1 MVTND
6 FGSAAPGSLAPQL
19 KTELPFKR
27 LVCFTNGV
35 FGTGMGGGDV
45 HLYSMCR
52 MILQAGGRVHFFG
65 GHALQKHL
73 EQQCPGY
80 EFTLTDGPH
89 SKLLSDRNLSSQF
102 RLFAGY
108 LGRCWRTLRQLK
120 EITPDDMAYAT
131 SDYWFD
137 ALPLLLCRARHKV
150 LISHMESPT
159 LGQILRRS
167 RPDVAPARI
176 NSLHYWLSQR
186 LALAMLRL
194 CRCKRLLYVNPTMEP
209 MLKRAGFK
217 PDEMTW
223 VSEGVDVSIAN
234 QVPAQS
240 KRYDVIWVGR
250 VHQQKGIDDLIAT
263 LKYLKE
269 RFEDF
274 RAVLVGN
281 LKADLAPALAA
292 NGLTECTEFAGL
304 AFGAEKFKLLKSS
317 RLFLMPS
324 NYESWGIVTGE
335 ALASDLPVVAYEIP
349 PYRPIFGNLLHY
361 VKPFD
366 RQAFQAAA
374 AEELRAARAGQS
386 SLDAKQLER
395 FKQEQSWEATG
406 RRFLMALNELAQNRA
421 CAS

>member
-1 MVTND
+1 MLKND
-6 FGSAAPGSLAPQL
+6 CGSAASCSLAAKFEL
-19 KTELPFKR
+19 KLPSKR

-35 FGTGMGGGDV
+35 FGPGMGGGDV

-52 MILQAGGRVHFFG
+52 MVLKAGGRVHFFG
-65 GHALQKHL
+65 GHALRRHL

-80 EFTLTDGPH
+80 EFTLTDGPED
-89 SKLLSDRNLSSQF
+89 KALSDRDLSSQF

-108 LGRCWRTLRQLK
+108 LGRCWRTLRQLNQV
-120 EITPDDMAYAT
+120 TPDDMAYAT

-159 LGQILRRS
+159 LAQIARRS
-167 RPDVAPARI
+167 RLDVAPARV

-217 PDEMTW
+217 PHEMTW

-234 QVPAQS
+234 QVPPQP
-240 KRYDVIWVGR
+240 KRYDVVWVGR
-250 VHQQKGIDDLIAT
+250 VHQQKGINDLIAT
-263 LKYLKE
+263 LKFLKE
-269 RFEDF
+269 RFDNF

-292 NGLTECTEFAGL
+292 HGLTDCTELAGL

-324 NYESWGIVTGE
+324 NYESWGIVIGE
-335 ALASDLPVVAYEIP
+335 ALASDLPVVAYDLP
-349 PYRPIFGNLLHY
+349 PYRPIFGSLLHY
-361 VKPFD
+361 APPFD
-366 RQAFQAAA
+366 LHAFQEAA
-374 AEELRAARAGQS
+374 AEELQAARAGRS
-386 SLDAKQLER
+386 TADSALLER

-406 RRFLMALNELAQNRA
+406 RRFLNALSELSQH
-421 CAS
+421 ASPA